1 MGLFGKKKEE
11 PVVEPVAPVEE
22 APVEEVAAPV
32 EEAAPVVE
40 EVVVEEAAIEE
51 APELT
56 EKEKGVVYKVRMNYH
71 AGYDQ
76 YKEWPGGGRTIH
88 AGVGWFHPFG
98 RSEYYAIVGDCPEKK
113 DYPLEKYFTE
123 DWMDVYD
130 TALFCIYRMKDG
142 DIYAYDGIFVQRGVG
157 DEGVPNKT
165 VQLRRDILTNV
176 IVGGTGKY
184 EGARGLMIGTA
195 EGSGWSKVCNEET
208 GQTLPQAL
216 LKCLEG
222 YIRIPT

>member
-1 MGLFGKKKEE
+1 MAKEDIVKTEAEEEKKVAAAEAKEE
-11 PVVEPVAPVEE
+11 KKITKQDTAED
-22 APVEEVAAPV
+22 EEVFVPCM
-32 EEAAPVVE
+32 
-40 EVVVEEAAIEE
+40 
-51 APELT
+51 T
-56 EKEKGVVYKVRMNYH
+56 YNVRMAYE
-71 AGYDQ
+71 AGFDLL
-76 YKEWPGGGRTIH
+76 KPWPCEGMTVH
-88 AGVGWFHPFG
+88 SGVGWFHPFG
-98 RSEYYAIVGDCPEKK
+98 RSEYYAIVGDCPEKEAFPI
-113 DYPLEKYFTE
+113 DKYFTE

-142 DIYAYDGIFVQRGVG
+142 DIYAYDGIFCQRGAG

-222 YIRIPT
+222 YIKIPT